1 MKLFDVL
8 NEALPLST
16 AKSYRKSWDPFKYES
31 LFRRFTDDP
40 KAFRIYLPLVAGP
53 VHISEVDVP
62 HNIWREISLKG
73 YTTDGANY
81 IKGIAFKSKA
91 DDSEKDGRPPRQ
103 ISIGKLLSKSPELKK
118 EFDNDPQRQGSSD
131 KVLVVISRHPVDIA
145 GMSTDRGWKSCMSL
159 RCDAHGA
166 GGNQHYVLNDIKEGT
181 IIAYLIKK
189 EDKNVQDPLARLL
202 IKPFI
207 EHTTNNVLLVAE
219 GRPYGRPLPGFMNT
233 VNEWL
238 AEVNQDKVQG
248 VYALPDTLY
257 NDGISNT
264 QIKGDPKDF
273 SKEQLIS
280 MIRRGRLD
288 LAIPYATTPELWD
301 EVLYM
306 NPNRIHDL
314 PGITREYIVS
324 QCIRFPEILRSTKT
338 KLTDEEAQNLLNQ
351 DPGFVMHMY
360 QPSSTMFF
368 KSISDLVKKDRLGAA
383 YRVYR
388 SLDETSP
395 EINLFV
401 ARHMPFVL
409 ENNLRDIPASQHQ
422 AIMFEFLGNTENFKN
437 PLMANGHGVV
447 DFMRYLAQYIP
458 LKPSDELITAF
469 YNRILTDPFYSIT
482 RPFGYPFEDL
492 VNQVE
497 RRSSHEQ
504 TIKIVSGLGPKT
516 IVAFLAL
523 PGIHPNVI
531 EALIDKLPTGMLASV
546 QPLAIHSAVG
556 HRRLIDKL
564 KASPNL
570 LTVFANGL
578 NLGNYGLTY
587 KNLREKDPELAKRI
601 NARRN
606 QLKHNKW

>member
-31 LFRRFTDDP
+31 LFRRFTDDL
-40 KAFRIYLPLVAGP
+40 KAYRIYLPLTMGVT
-53 VHISEVDVP
+53 HNSEVDIP
-62 HNIWREISLKG
+62 HNIWREISSKG
-73 YTTDGANY
+73 YNTDGEHY
-81 IKGIAFKSKA
+81 IKGIAFKHSAA
-91 DDSEKDGRPPRQ
+91 DPEGRAPRK
-103 ISIGKLLSKSPELKK
+103 ISIGKLLAKNPELKK
-118 EFDNDPQRQGSSD
+118 EFDNDPQRQGKSD

-145 GMSTDRGWKSCMSL
+145 GMSTDRGWQSCMSL
-159 RCDAHGA
+159 RCKSHGA

-202 IKPFI
+202 IKPFV

-248 VYALPDTLY
+248 VYALPDNLY
-257 NDGISNT
+257 NDGINST
-264 QIKGDPKDF
+264 QVKGDPKDF

-280 MIRRGRLD
+280 LIRRGRYD
-288 LAIPYATTPELWD
+288 IAIPYCTTPDLWD

-324 QCIRFPEILRSTKT
+324 QCLRFPEILRSTKT
-338 KLTDEEAQNLLNQ
+338 KLSDEEAENLLNQ
-351 DPGFVMHMY
+351 DPAFIMHMY
-360 QPSSTMFF
+360 QPTNDMFY
-368 KSISDLVKKDRLGAA
+368 KSITELVKKDRMGAA
-383 YRVYR
+383 YKVYR
-388 SLDETSP
+388 SLDETSL

-409 ENNLRDIPASQHQ
+409 ENFLRDIPPAQHE
-422 AIMFEFLGNTENFKN
+422 AIMLEVLSNTENFKK
-437 PLMANGHGVV
+437 PLFASGHSVIE
-447 DFMRYLAQYIP
+447 FMRYLAQYIP
-458 LKPSDELITAF
+458 LKPSDELISAF
-469 YNRILTDPFYSIT
+469 YHRILTEPFYSIS
-482 RPFGYPFEDL
+482 RPFGYQFEDV

-497 RRSSHEQ
+497 RRSAHEQ
-504 TIKIVSGLGPKT
+504 TIKIVAGMGPKT
-516 IVAFLAL
+516 IITFLTL
-523 PGIHPNVI
+523 PGIHPDVI
-531 EALIDKLPTGMLASV
+531 EALIDRLPTSMLASV
-546 QPLAIHSAVG
+546 HPAAIYSATG
-556 HRRLIDKL
+556 HRKLTDKL
-564 KASPNL
+564 KASPNM

-578 NLGNYGLTY
+578 NLGKYGLTY
-587 KNLREKDPELAKRI
+587 KNLKEKDPELAKKI